1 MKEDD
6 RMRAY
11 QLTERVQF
19 KIEFYLNHSN
29 ESLHSVISKALIAT
43 NLEVVLIERQL
54 EECKKRLKEND
65 LPTESDGASQ
75 ESFIPDLQDYI
86 SAVEKS
92 LDIMRDM
99 EFMEKFPRH

>member
-11 QLTERVQF
+11 QLTERLQF

-29 ESLHSVISKALIAT
+29 ESLHTVASKALIST
-43 NLEVVLIERQL
+43 NLEVVIIERQL
-54 EECKKRLKEND
+54 EECKKRLEEHG
-65 LPTESDGASQ
+65 LPTETDVTSK
-75 ESFIPDLQDYI
+75 ESFIPDLQDYLD
-86 SAVEKS
+86 AVQKS
-92 LDIMRDM
+92 LDIVRDM